1 MKYCGNCGSEIKDHV
16 QFCGECGMKAGD
28 IQSTGQNSKPPMQN
42 PLKNLSKKQII
53 VSSIV
58 ASVLLLF
65 FIGFKI
71 GENMTSP
78 ERAIESFNEAIIE
91 EDAEA
96 LSALLYSSDDRLVI
110 NEETATYF
118 IDYVKEHP
126 SYLDHLTAQFE
137 HQVETLSAAS
147 NQAKAGD
154 LDDIFEQDSSLSLSK
169 VGKTALVFD
178 KHRFEVKPY
187 YINIFTNYP
196 GSTIL
201 LNGEK
206 VFTFGENEEVKE
218 YGPILPGQYDIE
230 NVFEGEYTT
239 LRAQEQINLLDTNH
253 TPTVRLRLDG
263 HYIDVRSNYSDGELL
278 VNGEATG
285 QSVEETDRIGPV
297 PADGSLSLQVKKDF
311 PWGEVKSESVAVEE
325 NNYYNVDLSPVT
337 EELQSTIFDIIESH
351 NKQWIEASKEQDFSK
366 YTHIGDDLASGY
378 KEDVESLQEN
388 KVYYYGEG
396 IKEIE
401 YDLNSFSFDT
411 NRNGDYEVRL
421 KVRAANHG
429 DWITTDTDEETK
441 QEINE
446 DSEVEQ
452 YEKHYELRY
461 DDDKEKWLIVV
472 SRDLRSFWER
482 ISDDTVKRT
491 F

>member
-1 MKYCGNCGSEIKDHV
+1 MKYCGNCGSEIKDHI
-16 QFCGECGMKAGD
+16 QFCGECGIKVD
-28 IQSTGQNSKPPMQN
+28 DNQSAAQNSKPPMQN

-58 ASVLLLF
+58 ASFLLLC
-65 FIGFKI
+65 FIGFKV

-78 ERAIESFNEAIIE
+78 ERAIESFEEAIVE

-96 LSALLYSSDDRLVI
+96 LADLLYSSDERLEI
-110 NEETATYF
+110 NEETAAYF
-118 IDYVKEHP
+118 INYVKEHP
-126 SYLDHLTAQFE
+126 SYLDHLTGQFE
-137 HQVETLSAAS
+137 DQAESLNSS
-147 NQAKAGD
+147 DNRAKAED
-154 LDDIFEQDSSLSLSK
+154 LDDFFEQDASVTLSK

-187 YINIFTNYP
+187 YINIETNYP

-206 VFTFGENEEVKE
+206 AFTFKEEETMKE
-218 YGPILPGQYDIE
+218 YGPVLPGQYNIE

-239 LRAQEQINLLDTNH
+239 LRAKKSVNLLDTNN
-253 TPTVRLRLDG
+253 TPNVRLRLDG
-263 HYIDVRSNYSDGELL
+263 HYIEVRSNYSDAQLL
-278 VNGEATG
+278 VNGENTG
-285 QSVEETDRIGPV
+285 QSIEETHQIGPV
-297 PADGSLSLQVKKDF
+297 PADGAVSLQVKKDF
-311 PWGEVKSESVAVEE
+311 PWGEVKSEVIAVEDD
-325 NNYYNVDLSPVT
+325 NYYNVNLSPVT
-337 EELQSTIFDIIESH
+337 DELQSTIFDIVESH

-366 YTHIGDDLASGY
+366 YTHINDELAARY

-388 KVYYYGEG
+388 KVYYHGEG

-401 YDLNSFSFDT
+401 YDLNSFGFDT
-411 NRNGDYEVRL
+411 NRNGDYEVSL

-429 DWITTDTDEETK
+429 DWIATDADEETK

-446 DSEVEQ
+446 DTEVEQ

-461 DDDKEKWLIVV
+461 DDAKEKWLIVV

-482 ISDDTVKRT
+482 ISDNTVKRT